1 MKKFYDLMK
10 KVPLLA
16 GILGV
21 VFSFVFMKVVGAG
34 NAPIGLEGMLK
45 RMALTFVTLLFLYL
59 ISGAKVF
66 ENSANETGY
75 ALKKLLPFLIYP
87 MIAGVMLLVTTIRS
101 SSLKTDW
108 PVALVIALV
117 EMLFVGL
124 FEELTY
130 RALINDAIL
139 YQYREKKGVFVAIAI
154 VSCFVFGVI
163 HVLGSDVSTPLA
175 FGQAAMK
182 TINCGLW
189 GFSFLIIYWKTHNI
203 WAGALAHGF
212 YDGCI
217 EVTRFLFEGK
227 ERSGGYVLKGTI
239 EGEGGAID
247 AGVVGLGTGLFE
259 FVFMIILTIV
269 MIKVLKS
276 IDFKKIREEW

>member
-1 MKKFYDLMK
+1 MKQFYDLMK
-10 KVPLLA
+10 KVPLLP

-21 VFSFVFMKVVGAG
+21 VFSIVFMKVVGAG
-34 NAPIGLEGMLK
+34 YSSVGVEGMLI
-45 RMALTFVTLLFLYL
+45 RIALTLVTLLFLCL

-75 ALKKLLPFLIYP
+75 ALKKLLPFLIYAL
-87 MIAGVMLLVTTIRS
+87 IAGGLYFVVAINSNPM
-101 SSLKTDW
+101 KTGW
-108 PVALVIALV
+108 PVILIIVLV

-139 YQYREKKGVFVAIAI
+139 YQYREKKGVFVAIAV
-154 VSCFVFGVI
+154 VSCCVFGII
-163 HVLGSDVSTPLA
+163 HVIGADVSTPLA

-189 GFSFLIIYWKTHNI
+189 GFSFLVIYWKTHNI
-203 WAGALAHGF
+203 WAGALAHAF
-212 YDGCI
+212 YDACT
-217 EVTRFLFEGK
+217 VFTRYVVEGQ
-227 ERSGGYVLKGTI
+227 EAAGGYVMEGNI
-239 EGEGGAID
+239 EAEGVAISK
-247 AGVVGLGTGLFE
+247 GVVALGVGMIE
-259 FVFMIILTIV
+259 FVFMLILTIV